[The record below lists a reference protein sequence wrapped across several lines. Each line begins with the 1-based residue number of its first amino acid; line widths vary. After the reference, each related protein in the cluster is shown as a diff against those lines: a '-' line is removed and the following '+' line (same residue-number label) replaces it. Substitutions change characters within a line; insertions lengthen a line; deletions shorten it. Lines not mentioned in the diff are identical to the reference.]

1 MKVLQNKIDNL
12 NVFLVLTSISLTCVM
27 SSNFATVCISMIQE
41 LIQVKEDTIA
51 YYKKLD
57 AKAHSTDI
65 NQISFKVKNYKKW
78 LSIISVVD
86 EILNTIANDVQSKH
100 MSPESIEERLNST
113 PELSSSSLKKKLLEL
128 LTKGELPE
136 ITESKAL
143 LASLKG
149 EKVDLSLPTPTPT
162 PTPTKKRSSPKKTD
176 CVVMDSVMT
185 PVVCEETSVKKRL
198 ANVVLTDDRSKVLF
212 DLQRVTGIGAAN
224 AAKLAELGATLDGLL
239 DEWKSLIKADPNNG
253 IIMMDKVLPIP
264 ANATSSE
271 IIRINRERAR
281 LLSVKFEN
289 TRFIKQLTHHQL
301 VGIKYFDQIE
311 KRIPRAE
318 IQEIERFLKEIAS
331 RMSPDF
337 IITICGSYRRGKDS
351 SGDVDV
357 FLTHKEFRTKEDA
370 SKFTTKGNKG
380 VTCNLLTEFVR
391 IATAVNFI
399 VDHLTEDGETKY
411 MGMCKLKDH
420 TIAHRIDIRLIAF
433 NSYGPAI
440 LYFTGSFNF
449 NQQMRN
455 HALTKGYTL
464 NEYGLFKCT
473 RDSVTKKIVKGD
485 LIPVESEEEIF
496 KIIDYPYKT
505 PQERDI

>member
-1 MKVLQNKIDNL
+1 
-12 NVFLVLTSISLTCVM
+12 
-27 SSNFATVCISMIQE
+27 
-41 LIQVKEDTIA
+41 
-51 YYKKLD
+51 
-57 AKAHSTDI
+57 
-65 NQISFKVKNYKKW
+65 
-78 LSIISVVD
+78 
-86 EILNTIANDVQSKH
+86 
-100 MSPESIEERLNST
+100 
-113 PELSSSSLKKKLLEL
+113 
-128 LTKGELPE
+128 
-136 ITESKAL
+136 
-143 LASLKG
+143 
-149 EKVDLSLPTPTPT
+149 
-162 PTPTKKRSSPKKTD
+162 
-176 CVVMDSVMT
+176 MT

-253 IIMMDKVLPIP
+253 IIMMDKILPIP

-370 SKFTTKGNKG
+370 SKFTTKGNKSLGGRWQSFSPYFAGFALG
-380 VTCNLLTEFVR
+380 VVACAFARRWLMVGHQSSASVL
-391 IATAVNFI
+391 AT
-399 VDHLTEDGETKY
+399 G
-411 MGMCKLKDH
+411 
-420 TIAHRIDIRLIAF
+420 
-433 NSYGPAI
+433 GPAQKPHVH
-440 LYFTGSFNF
+440 LPLG
-449 NQQMRN
+449 QP
-455 HALTKGYTL
+455 HDLAL
-464 NEYGLFKCT
+464 FH
-473 RDSVTKKIVKGD
+473 
-485 LIPVESEEEIF
+485 
-496 KIIDYPYKT
+496 
-505 PQERDI
+505 